1 VIPSPPPLS
10 RKGRGEFNAGMD
22 YRRLEA
28 RDLPALLALQEA
40 NLLANLT
47 PEQRAQGFLS
57 ARFSAAQFTE
67 MAADVAVMV
76 AADADGIAGYL
87 CASGLAFN
95 RRVPLAAMIE
105 RFPEIQFLGRPLS
118 AQRCLI
124 YGPVCV
130 AGSRRGSGVLR
141 GLYAAL
147 RDEIAGDYDAGVLF
161 IAKDNPRSL
170 AAHTDGLGMALVG
183 DFAFAGG
190 RYWILAFTVPP
201 AGRC

>member
-1 VIPSPPPLS
+1 
-10 RKGRGEFNAGMD
+10 MD
-22 YRRLEA
+22 YRRLEE
-28 RDLPALLALQEA
+28 RDLPAVLALQEA
-40 NLLANLT
+40 NLLGNLT
-47 PEQRAQGFLS
+47 PQQRGQGFLS

-87 CASGLAFN
+87 CASSLAFN
-95 RRVPLAAMIE
+95 RRVPLLAAMIE
-105 RFPEIQFLGRPLS
+105 RFPDIQFLGRALS

-147 RDEIAGDYDAGVLF
+147 RAEIAGDYDAGVLF
-161 IAKDNPRSL
+161 IARDNPRSL
-170 AAHTDGLGMALVG
+170 AAHADGLWMTVVG
-183 DFAFAGG
+183 DFAFADG
-190 RYWILAFTVPP
+190 RYWILAFAVPP
-201 AGRC
+201 PRHC

>member
-1 VIPSPPPLS
+1 
-10 RKGRGEFNAGMD
+10 MD

-28 RDLPALLALQEA
+28 RDLSAVLALQED
-40 NLLANLT
+40 NLLDNLT
-47 PEQRAQGFLS
+47 PAQRGQGFLS

-76 AADADGIAGYL
+76 AADADEIAGYL
-87 CASGLAFN
+87 CASSLAFN
-95 RRVPLAAMIE
+95 RRVPLLAAMIE
-105 RFPEIQFLGRPLS
+105 RFPQIQFLGRPLS

-130 AGSRRGSGVLR
+130 AASRRGRGVLR

-147 RDEIAGDYDAGVLF
+147 RAQIAGDYDAGVLF

-170 AAHTDGLGMALVG
+170 AAHADGLGMTLVG

-201 AGRC
+201 PRHC